1 MSTLPDPT
9 PGPGV
14 TAVAGPALACHQ
26 VSVGYR
32 KRTVV
37 DRVDL
42 EAAPG
47 EWLAV
52 VGPNGA
58 GKSTLLRAIGGLLP
72 VTSGRVELG
81 GEDLAAL
88 RPRHRARR
96 VALVPQAP
104 IVPPGITV
112 GAYVLLGRTPYL
124 PRFGAEGPDDLAAA
138 TEALHRLDLD
148 AFVERPVASL
158 SGGERQRVF
167 VARALAQET
176 PIVLLD
182 EPTTGL
188 DLWHQQEVLE
198 LIDGLR
204 SDRGLTVVSTM
215 HDLTLISRFA
225 DRLVLVDDGR
235 VVAGG
240 SAAEILTPET
250 LARWY
255 GANVRV
261 IQDPTG
267 PVIVPLR
274 PPREET
280 P

>member
-1 MSTLPDPT
+1 MT
-9 PGPGV
+9 GV
-14 TAVAGPALACHQ
+14 LACRD

-32 KRTVV
+32 RRRVLEGV
-37 DRVDL
+37 DVD
-42 EAAPG
+42 AAAG

-72 VTSGRVELG
+72 LEGGSITLD
-81 GEDLAAL
+81 GEDLAAM
-88 RPRHRARR
+88 RTRDRAQR

-104 IVPPGITV
+104 IVPPGMTV
-112 GAYVLLGRTPYL
+112 ATYVLLGRTPYL
-124 PRFGAEGPDDLAAA
+124 PRFGSEGTDDVRAAS
-138 TEALHRLDLD
+138 EALTLLDLV
-148 AFVERPVASL
+148 AFADRAVDSL

-176 PIVLLD
+176 AVILLD

-198 LIDGLR
+198 LIDSLR
-204 SDRGLTVVSTM
+204 TERGVTVVSTM

-225 DRLVLVDDGR
+225 DRLVLVDSGR

-240 SAAEILTPET
+240 TPKEILTPET

-274 PPREET
+274 PLREAE
-280 P
+280 

>member
-1 MSTLPDPT
+1 VTT
-9 PGPGV
+9 
-14 TAVAGPALACHQ
+14 TAVHQGVLSCAGL
-26 VSVGYR
+26 SVAYGR
-32 KRTVV
+32 HLVLDGV
-37 DRVDL
+37 DV
-42 EAAPG
+42 EAASG

-58 GKSTLLRAIGGLLP
+58 GKSTLLRAIGGLVKP
-72 VTSGRVELG
+72 KAGTVHLG
-81 GEDLAAL
+81 GDDLGGL
-88 RPRHRARR
+88 HHRDRARR
-96 VALVPQAP
+96 VALVPQSP
-104 IVPPGITV
+104 VVPPGITV

-124 PRFGAEGPDDLAAA
+124 PRFGSEGPEDLAAA
-138 TEALHRLDLD
+138 TEALRVLDLVE
-148 AFVERPVASL
+148 FVDRTVDSL

-176 PIVLLD
+176 PVILLD

-198 LIDGLR
+198 LIDTLR
-204 SDRGLTVVSTM
+204 AERGVTVVSTM

-225 DRLVLVDDGR
+225 DRLVLVDDGHL
-235 VVAGG
+235 VAGG
-240 SAAEILTPET
+240 TPEEILTPET

-274 PPREET
+274 PAKEAE
-280 P
+280 

>member
-1 MSTLPDPT
+1 VSA
-9 PGPGV
+9 GV
-14 TAVAGPALACHQ
+14 LACTDL
-26 VSVGYR
+26 SVGYR
-32 KRTVV
+32 NRPVLHGVELAT
-37 DRVDL
+37 
-42 EAAPG
+42 AAG
-47 EWLAV
+47 EWLAI

-58 GKSTLLRAIGGLLP
+58 GKSTLLRAIGGQLRATGGS
-72 VTSGRVELG
+72 VTLD
-81 GEDLAAL
+81 GEDLGAL
-88 RPRHRARR
+88 RHRERARR

-112 GAYVLLGRTPYL
+112 GDYVLLGRTPYL
-124 PRFGAEGPDDLAAA
+124 PRFGSEGAADLAVAE
-138 TEALHRLDLD
+138 EALRVLDLLG
-148 AFVERPVASL
+148 FVDRPVDSL

-167 VARALAQET
+167 VARALAQQT
-176 PIVLLD
+176 AVVLLD

-198 LIDGLR
+198 LIDALR
-204 SDRGLTVVSTM
+204 TERGMTVVSTM

-225 DRLVLVDDGR
+225 DRLVLMDDGR

-240 SAAEILTPET
+240 TAAEILTPEI

-274 PPREET
+274 PVKEAE
-280 P
+280 

>member
-1 MSTLPDPT
+1 MTALDPT
-9 PGPGV
+9 PTDRV
-14 TAVAGPALACHQ
+14 TVGAPPVLACHDVV
-26 VSVGYR
+26 VSFGR
-32 KRTVV
+32 RQVV
-37 DRVDL
+37 DGVGL
-42 EAAPG
+42 EAAAG

-58 GKSTLLRAIGGLLP
+58 GKSTLLRAVAGLLP
-72 VTSGRVELG
+72 VAGGRVELG
-81 GEDLAAL
+81 GEDVAGM
-88 RPRHRARR
+88 RSRHRARR

-104 IVPPGITV
+104 VVPAGMTV
-112 GAYVLLGRTPYL
+112 GGYVLLGRTPYL
-124 PRFGAEGPDDLAAA
+124 PRFGAEGPEDLAAA
-138 TEALHRLDLD
+138 RRAIALLGLAD
-148 AFVERPVASL
+148 FVDRPVAAL

-176 PIVLLD
+176 PVVLLD

-204 SDRGLTVVSTM
+204 RDRGLTVVSTM

-235 VVAGG
+235 IVAGG
-240 SAAEILTPET
+240 TAAEILTPET

-274 PPREET
+274 PAREERA
-280 P
+280 

>member
-1 MSTLPDPT
+1 MTTVTTSQ
-9 PGPGV
+9 GP
-14 TAVAGPALACHQ
+14 LACSGLS
-26 VSVGYR
+26 VSFGRHRVLDA
-32 KRTVV
+32 V
-37 DRVDL
+37 DV

-58 GKSTLLRAIGGLLP
+58 GKSTLLRAIGGLVKP
-72 VTSGRVELG
+72 EGGRISLG
-81 GEDLAAL
+81 GEDLGAL
-88 RPRHRARR
+88 RYRDRAQR

-112 GAYVLLGRTPYL
+112 GTYVLLGRTPYL
-124 PRFGAEGPDDLAAA
+124 PRFGSEGPDDLVAAE
-138 TEALHRLDLD
+138 EALRLLDLREF
-148 AFVERPVASL
+148 AARPVDSL

-176 PIVLLD
+176 PVVLLD

-198 LIDGLR
+198 LIDLLR
-204 SDRGLTVVSTM
+204 AERGITVVSTM

-225 DRLVLVDDGR
+225 DRLVLVDDGHI
-235 VVAGG
+235 VAGG
-240 SAAEILTPET
+240 TPQEILTPET

-274 PPREET
+274 LAREAE
-280 P
+280 

>member
-1 MSTLPDPT
+1 
-9 PGPGV
+9 V
-14 TAVAGPALACHQ
+14 TTVRCEG
-26 VSVGYR
+26 VSVAYR
-32 KRTVV
+32 RRIVV
-37 DRVDL
+37 DGVDL
-42 EAAPG
+42 HAAAG

-58 GKSTLLRAIGGLLP
+58 GKSTLLRALAGLVPVSGGA
-72 VTSGRVELG
+72 VALG
-81 GEDLAAL
+81 GRDLAHL
-88 RPRHRARR
+88 RPKERAREI
-96 VALVPQAP
+96 ALVPQAP
-104 IVPPGITV
+104 VVPPGMTV
-112 GAYVLLGRTPYL
+112 GAYVLLGRTPHL
-124 PRFGAEGPDDLAAA
+124 ARFAVESATDLEAAGR
-138 TEALHRLDLD
+138 ALALLDLEP
-148 AFVERPVASL
+148 FVDRAVGSL

-167 VARALAQET
+167 VARALAQDT
-176 PIVLLD
+176 PVVLLD

-198 LIDGLR
+198 LVDVLR
-204 SDRGLTVVSTM
+204 AERELTVISTM

-225 DRLVLVDDGR
+225 DRLVLLDHGK

-274 PPREET
+274 TAREAE
-280 P
+280 

>member
-1 MSTLPDPT
+1 VTDHLVCTDLSVAYRRHRVLE
-9 PGPGV
+9 GV
-14 TAVAGPALACHQ
+14 DV
-26 VSVGYR
+26 
-32 KRTVV
+32 
-37 DRVDL
+37 
-42 EAAPG
+42 EAAAG

-72 VTSGRVELG
+72 LEHGRITLDG
-81 GEDLAAL
+81 ADLSAM
-88 RPRHRARR
+88 RTRERARQ

-104 IVPPGITV
+104 IVPPGMTV
-112 GAYVLLGRTPYL
+112 SAYVLLGRTPYL
-124 PRFGAEGPDDLAAA
+124 PRFGAEDAEDLRAAG
-138 TEALHRLDLD
+138 EALRLLDLEEFAD
-148 AFVERPVASL
+148 RAVASL

-167 VARALAQET
+167 VARALAQDT
-176 PIVLLD
+176 PVVLLD

-198 LIDGLR
+198 LIDSLR
-204 SDRGLTVVSTM
+204 TERGVTVVSTM
-215 HDLTLISRFA
+215 HDLTLISRYA
-225 DRLVLVDDGR
+225 DRLLLVDGGR

-274 PPREET
+274 LAREAE
-280 P
+280 

>member
-1 MSTLPDPT
+1 MST
-9 PGPGV
+9 GV
-14 TAVAGPALACHQ
+14 LACTGL
-26 VSVGYR
+26 SVAYR
-32 KRTVV
+32 RRRVLES
-37 DRVDL
+37 VDL
-42 EAAPG
+42 AAAAG

-58 GKSTLLRAIGGLLP
+58 GKSTLLRAVGGLVP
-72 VTSGRVELG
+72 VVGGTITLD
-81 GEDLAAL
+81 GEDLGSMHH
-88 RPRHRARR
+88 RDRARR

-104 IVPPGITV
+104 IVPPGMTV

-124 PRFGAEGPDDLAAA
+124 PRFGSESAADLQSAAD
-138 TEALHRLDLD
+138 ALRLLDLD
-148 AFVERPVASL
+148 DFAERPVASL

-176 PIVLLD
+176 PVILLD

-198 LIDGLR
+198 LIDSLR
-204 SDRGLTVVSTM
+204 TERGVTVVSTM

-240 SAAEILTPET
+240 TAAEILTPEI
-250 LARWY
+250 LGRWY

-274 PPREET
+274 PVREAE
-280 P
+280 

>member
-1 MSTLPDPT
+1 VSVVAAPQH
-9 PGPGV
+9 GV
-14 TAVAGPALACHQ
+14 LACAGLT
-26 VSVGYR
+26 VTYG
-32 KRTVV
+32 KRRVLDGV
-37 DRVDL
+37 DV
-42 EAAPG
+42 EAAAG

-58 GKSTLLRAIGGLLP
+58 GKSTLLRAIGGL
-72 VTSGRVELG
+72 VTPDAGRLSLG
-81 GEDLAAL
+81 DTDLGAL
-88 RPRHRARR
+88 RHRERAQR

-104 IVPPGITV
+104 VVPPGIDV
-112 GAYVLLGRTPYL
+112 AAYVLLGRTPYL
-124 PRFGAEGPDDLAAA
+124 PRFGAEGPDDLRAAE
-138 TEALHRLDLD
+138 EALRLLDLVD
-148 AFVERPVASL
+148 FADRPVDSL

-176 PIVLLD
+176 PVVLLD

-198 LIDGLR
+198 LIDALR
-204 SDRGLTVVSTM
+204 TERGVTVVSTM

-225 DRLVLVDDGR
+225 DRLVLVDDGHL
-235 VVAGG
+235 VAGG
-240 SAAEILTPET
+240 TPEEILTPQT

-255 GANVRV
+255 GANVRI

-274 PPREET
+274 PAREAE
-280 P
+280 

>member
-1 MSTLPDPT
+1 
-9 PGPGV
+9 V
-14 TAVAGPALACHQ
+14 TGALTCADVTVA
-26 VSVGYR
+26 YR
-32 KRTVV
+32 RHRVLEDV
-37 DRVDL
+37 DVDV
-42 EAAPG
+42 AAG

-72 VTSGRVELG
+72 LDGGSITLD
-81 GEDLAAL
+81 GEDLGGL
-88 RPRHRARR
+88 RPRDRAQR

-104 IVPPGITV
+104 IVPPGMTV
-112 GAYVLLGRTPYL
+112 AAYVLLGRTPYL
-124 PRFGAEGPDDLAAA
+124 PRFGSEATSDLEAAG
-138 TEALHRLDLD
+138 EALRLLDL
-148 AFVERPVASL
+148 VEFADRPVGSL

-176 PIVLLD
+176 AVILLD

-198 LIDGLR
+198 LIDALR
-204 SDRGLTVVSTM
+204 AERGVTVVSTM

-225 DRLVLVDDGR
+225 DRLILVDGGR

-240 SAAEILTPET
+240 TAAEILTPAI

-274 PPREET
+274 PVREAE
-280 P
+280 

>member
-1 MSTLPDPT
+1 MT
-9 PGPGV
+9 GV
-14 TAVAGPALACHQ
+14 LACRD
-26 VSVGYR
+26 VVVGYR
-32 KRTVV
+32 RHRVLDGV
-37 DRVDL
+37 DVD
-42 EAAPG
+42 AAAG

-72 VTSGRVELG
+72 MEGGSITLD
-81 GEDLAAL
+81 GEDLASL
-88 RPRHRARR
+88 RTRDRAQR

-104 IVPPGITV
+104 IVPPGMTV
-112 GAYVLLGRTPYL
+112 AAYVLLGRTPYL
-124 PRFGAEGPDDLAAA
+124 PRFGSEGADDLRAAS
-138 TEALHRLDLD
+138 EALALLDL
-148 AFVERPVASL
+148 VEFTDRAVNSL

-176 PIVLLD
+176 AVILLD

-198 LIDGLR
+198 LIDSLR
-204 SDRGLTVVSTM
+204 TERGVTVVSTM

-225 DRLVLVDDGR
+225 DRLVLVDGGR

-240 SAAEILTPET
+240 TPEEILTPET

-274 PPREET
+274 PLREAE
-280 P
+280 

>member
-1 MSTLPDPT
+1 
-9 PGPGV
+9 V
-14 TAVAGPALACHQ
+14 TAPVGTAARTGALACDDLA
-26 VSVGYR
+26 VAYR
-32 KRTVV
+32 RGRVL
-37 DRVDL
+37 DGVDL
-42 EAAPG
+42 AAAAG

-58 GKSTLLRAIGGLLP
+58 GKSTLLRAVGGQVPIAEGVITLD
-72 VTSGRVELG
+72 
-81 GEDLAAL
+81 GEDLAGL
-88 RPRHRARR
+88 GHRERARR
-96 VALVPQAP
+96 VALVPQSP
-104 IVPPGITV
+104 VVPPGMTV
-112 GAYVLLGRTPYL
+112 GAYVLLGRTPHL
-124 PRFGAEGPDDLAAA
+124 ARFGSERAEDLAAA
-138 TEALHRLDLD
+138 SEALRLLDLN
-148 AFVERPVASL
+148 AFVERPVGSL

-176 PIVLLD
+176 PVILLD

-198 LIDGLR
+198 LIDSLR
-204 SDRGLTVVSTM
+204 TARGVTVVSTM

-240 SAAEILTPET
+240 TAEEILTAET

-274 PPREET
+274 PARESE
-280 P
+280 

>member
-1 MSTLPDPT
+1 VTGRLVCTDLSVAYGHQRVLD
-9 PGPGV
+9 GV
-14 TAVAGPALACHQ
+14 DV
-26 VSVGYR
+26 
-32 KRTVV
+32 
-37 DRVDL
+37 
-42 EAAPG
+42 EAAAG

-58 GKSTLLRAIGGLLP
+58 GKSTLLRAVGGLLP
-72 VTSGRVELG
+72 TESGTITLDGADLG
-81 GEDLAAL
+81 AL
-88 RPRHRARR
+88 RPRERARR

-104 IVPPGITV
+104 IVPPGMTV

-124 PRFGAEGPDDLAAA
+124 PRFGSEGVDDLRAAA
-138 TEALHRLDLD
+138 DALQVLDLGHFAD
-148 AFVERPVASL
+148 RSVDSL

-176 PIVLLD
+176 AVVLLD

-198 LIDGLR
+198 LIDALR
-204 SDRGLTVVSTM
+204 AERGITVVSTM

-225 DRLVLVDDGR
+225 DRLLLVDHGK

-250 LARWY
+250 LSRWY

-274 PPREET
+274 LARGAE
-280 P
+280 